1 MYVCITLLQ
10 FALFHYFINFSFINL
25 IMKFKLKPRRF
36 FFFYL
41 QARIVFYMILNT
53 YLFVLNMIIT
63 LTYLPHI
70 LNVNVL
76 LFVTYVCLFVNM
88 FCHRGPRD
96 RLTIIAKRVSL
107 LKYCINK
114 TNKEMKIIYSMYRA
128 SEVSVQ
134 RACCGGGGEGRGR
147 HTTLLAWR
155 GRYDLSRF
163 KTSRCYQMLSENGN
177 RVFAHSLDVN

>member
-1 MYVCITLLQ
+1 
-10 FALFHYFINFSFINL
+10 
-25 IMKFKLKPRRF
+25 
-36 FFFYL
+36 
-41 QARIVFYMILNT
+41 MILNI
-53 YLFVLNMIIT
+53 YLFVFNMIIT

-96 RLTIIAKRVSL
+96 RLTIIAKRVFYL

-114 TNKEMKIIYSMYRA
+114 TNKEMKIIYSMYKA

-134 RACCGGGGEGRGR
+134 RACCGGEGGQGEAHNPTRLEGEV
-147 HTTLLAWR
+147 
-155 GRYDLSRF
+155 RF
-163 KTSRCYQMLSENGN
+163 IQVQDQQVLPNAVREW
-177 RVFAHSLDVN
+177 